1 MLVKTSKRCKTDD
14 TRWLL
19 REIGVEDISEVE
31 GMSVSE
37 FMDKYSHMH
46 FSNICLDRLL
56 EIGAV
61 HVPEGELLV
70 NELPITT
77 RLKNILLRN
86 DVYVLSDISK
96 YCREEIV
103 RFRNLGD
110 ATMQELENLCTK
122 EGIRVMSIDEIANR
136 MEGVRFTYHQLTKMF
151 NMHIWYPKKKRN
163 IEDSLMSFSIASYQ
177 TGSVYGK
184 YNRKIL
190 YTYIMNDLVVSS
202 LQKGRIN
209 CYNGTHTSCCQSCC
223 KSNCMF
229 FRNSYIKK
237 AVFIHI
243 PETF

>member
-1 MLVKTSKRCKTDD
+1 MMLVKTSKRCKTDD

-56 EIGAV
+56 ERGTI
-61 HVPEGELLV
+61 HVPDGELLV

-110 ATMQELENLCTK
+110 ATMKELEALCEK
-122 EGIRVMSIDEIANR
+122 EKIHFISLKEIEDR
-136 MEGVRFTYHQLTKMF
+136 MLGMKFTERQLFKMF
-151 NMHIWYPKKKRN
+151 HLHIFYPEDFLKVTDADIEFLIQLDRGMLKK
-163 IEDSLMSFSIASYQ
+163 
-177 TGSVYGK
+177 
-184 YNRKIL
+184 
-190 YTYIMNDLVVSS
+190 
-202 LQKGRIN
+202 
-209 CYNGTHTSCCQSCC
+209 
-223 KSNCMF
+223 
-229 FRNSYIKK
+229 IKK
-237 AVFIHI
+237 MQKLCSKV
-243 PETF
+243 

>member
-61 HVPEGELLV
+61 YVPEGELLV

-151 NMHIWYPKKKRN
+151 HMHIWYP
-163 IEDSLMSFSIASYQ
+163 EDFLNLTDAQMEEL
-177 TGSVYGK
+177 T
-184 YNRKIL
+184 RL
-190 YTYIMNDLVVSS
+190 D
-202 LQKGRIN
+202 
-209 CYNGTHTSCCQSCC
+209 NGMIP
-223 KSNCMF
+223 K
-229 FRNSYIKK
+229 IKK
-237 AVFIHI
+237 SQKRYKK
-243 PETF
+243 

>member
-14 TRWLL
+14 TRWLV
-19 REIGVEDISEVE
+19 REIVVEDISEVE

-151 NMHIWYPKKKRN
+151 NMHIWYP
-163 IEDSLMSFSIASYQ
+163 EDFLNLTDAQMYEL
-177 TGSVYGK
+177 TRLDYGMIPK
-184 YNRKIL
+184 
-190 YTYIMNDLVVSS
+190 
-202 LQKGRIN
+202 
-209 CYNGTHTSCCQSCC
+209 
-223 KSNCMF
+223 
-229 FRNSYIKK
+229 IKK
-237 AVFIHI
+237 LHKRYKK
-243 PETF
+243 

>member
-1 MLVKTSKRCKTDD
+1 MMLVKTSKRCKTDD

-56 EIGAV
+56 ERGTI

-110 ATMQELENLCTK
+110 ATMKELEALCEK
-122 EGIRVMSIDEIANR
+122 EKIHFISLKEIEDR
-136 MEGVRFTYHQLTKMF
+136 MLGMKFTERQLFKMF
-151 NMHIWYPKKKRN
+151 HLHIFYPEDFLKVTDADIEFLIQLDRGMLKK
-163 IEDSLMSFSIASYQ
+163 
-177 TGSVYGK
+177 
-184 YNRKIL
+184 
-190 YTYIMNDLVVSS
+190 
-202 LQKGRIN
+202 
-209 CYNGTHTSCCQSCC
+209 
-223 KSNCMF
+223 
-229 FRNSYIKK
+229 IKK
-237 AVFIHI
+237 MQKLCSKV
-243 PETF
+243 

>member
-1 MLVKTSKRCKTDD
+1 MMLVKTAKRCKTDD

-56 EIGAV
+56 ERGTI

-110 ATMQELENLCTK
+110 ATMKELEALCEK
-122 EGIRVMSIDEIANR
+122 EKIHFISLKEIEDR
-136 MEGVRFTYHQLTKMF
+136 MLGMKFTERQLFKMF
-151 NMHIWYPKKKRN
+151 RLHIFYPEDFLKVTDADIEFLIQLDRGMLKK
-163 IEDSLMSFSIASYQ
+163 
-177 TGSVYGK
+177 
-184 YNRKIL
+184 
-190 YTYIMNDLVVSS
+190 
-202 LQKGRIN
+202 
-209 CYNGTHTSCCQSCC
+209 
-223 KSNCMF
+223 
-229 FRNSYIKK
+229 IKK
-237 AVFIHI
+237 MQKLCSKV
-243 PETF
+243 